1 MWELMSSLR
10 LFRDPA
16 TAALHL
22 PWAEE
27 VRDRLADLDL
37 LPLLALVPPEGY
49 IPDFLTQPPTSPLVR
64 FEDELER
71 VRSTPARQVV
81 KELEI
86 FRSQHEGGLP
96 APAEKIARNPRREV
110 ARLADTLADYWR
122 RAVEPFWPRILTLL
136 SADLRHRAMRLTE
149 GGPAAL
155 FADLHPTVAFDGDW
169 LHVDQAWQGVVEL
182 GGRGLLLVPT
192 AFSWQRPSVIAIR
205 PWQPTLIYPA
215 RGVGLLWE
223 PEAESP
229 PELAALMGE
238 TRARLLGTLNAPRTT
253 TELARL
259 LEITPGGV
267 SQHLSALAA
276 ARLVSRRREGRAV
289 LYARTT
295 LGDALVSGPRP
306 ANGELGA

>member
-22 PWAEE
+22 PWAEA
-27 VRDRLADLDL
+27 VRDKLGDLDL

-49 IPDFLTQPPTSPLVR
+49 VPDFLTPPPTSPLVR

-71 VRSTPARQVV
+71 VRSTPARQVL

-86 FRSQHEGGLP
+86 FRTQHEGGLP
-96 APAEKIARNPRREV
+96 APAEPIARHPRREV
-110 ARLADTLADYWR
+110 ARLAQTLADYWR

-136 SADLRHRAMRLTE
+136 SADLRHRALRLTE

-155 FADLHPTVAFDGDW
+155 FADLHPAVALDGDW
-169 LHVDQAWQGVVEL
+169 LHVDQPWQGVVEL
-182 GGRGLLLVPT
+182 NGRGLLLVPT
-192 AFSWQRPSVIAIR
+192 AFSEQRPSVIAVR

-223 PEAESP
+223 PEPESP

-238 TRARLLGTLNAPRTT
+238 TRARLLATLDAPRTT

-259 LEITPGGV
+259 LDVTPGGV

-295 LGDALVSGPRP
+295 LGDALVSGRRP